1 MTTKSTFPS
10 PSELNICFAHV
21 AYPMDQVFLKRGS
34 ELTFCQA
41 RNAEELDNVIRDAN
55 VLVVSGLWSNHL
67 LESAPEL
74 RFIQSIG
81 AGYDQFPLEELRE
94 KGIRLASA
102 SGVNRNAVSEHA
114 MAMILSFSRH
124 IHTGRDNQ
132 TAHFW
137 RDMISDIG
145 LREDELSGKTLGII
159 GLGSIGSRVAKL
171 AKAFDMHVI
180 ATKRDLSNGTDIAD
194 EVFSPDS
201 LSTLLERSDFVVLNC
216 PLTTDTQNIINKE
229 SLNLMKSSSYLINV
243 ARGGCVEEND
253 LIHALNNGDI
263 AGAALDHFWDDPLP
277 NNSPFW
283 DMGNVI
289 ITPHTAGETR
299 LYEENVIDIL
309 LENLDRLCEGQE
321 TLVNQIV

>member
-1 MTTKSTFPS
+1 MTIKTPFPS
-10 PSELNICFAHV
+10 HSDLNICFAHV
-21 AYPMDQVFLKRGS
+21 AYPMDEVFLKRDS
-34 ELTFCQA
+34 SITFCQA
-41 RNAEELDNVIRDAN
+41 RNPEELNKVIADTN
-55 VLVVSGLWSNHL
+55 VLVVSGLWNNHL
-67 LESAPEL
+67 LESATNL

-124 IHTGRDNQ
+124 IHIGRDNQ

-137 RDMISDIG
+137 RDMISDIS

-171 AKAFDMHVI
+171 AKAFDMNVL
-180 ATKRDLSNGTDIAD
+180 ATKRDLSNGTDMAD
-194 EVFSPDS
+194 EVFSPHS

-253 LIHALNNGDI
+253 LIHALHNGDI

>member
-1 MTTKSTFPS
+1 M
-10 PSELNICFAHV
+10 
-21 AYPMDQVFLKRGS
+21 
-34 ELTFCQA
+34 
-41 RNAEELDNVIRDAN
+41 
-55 VLVVSGLWSNHL
+55 
-67 LESAPEL
+67 
-74 RFIQSIG
+74 
-81 AGYDQFPLEELRE
+81 
-94 KGIRLASA
+94 
-102 SGVNRNAVSEHA
+102 
-114 MAMILSFSRH
+114 
-124 IHTGRDNQ
+124 
-132 TAHFW
+132 
-137 RDMISDIG
+137 
-145 LREDELSGKTLGII
+145 
-159 GLGSIGSRVAKL
+159 
-171 AKAFDMHVI
+171 
-180 ATKRDLSNGTDIAD
+180 AD

-201 LSTLLERSDFVVLNC
+201 LSSLLDRSDFVVLYC
-216 PLTTDTQNIINKE
+216 ALTTDTQNIINKE

-283 DMGNVI
+283 DMSNVI

>member
-1 MTTKSTFPS
+1 MPIQPPFPS
-10 PSELNICFAHV
+10 RRELKICFAHV

-34 ELTFCQA
+34 GLTFCQV
-41 RNAEELDNVIRDAN
+41 RNPEELDKVIEDTN

-67 LESAPEL
+67 LESASEL

-81 AGYDQFPLEELRE
+81 AGYDQFPLDKLRE
-94 KGIRLASA
+94 NGIRLASA

-114 MAMILSFSRH
+114 IAMILALSRH

-137 RDMISDIG
+137 RGMISDIS

-171 AKAFDMHVI
+171 AKAFDMQVL
-180 ATKRDLSNGTDIAD
+180 ATKRDLSNGTNMAD
-194 EVFSPDS
+194 EVYSPDF
-201 LSTLLERSDFVVLNC
+201 LPTLLERSDFVVLNC

-243 ARGGCVEEND
+243 ARGGCVNEND

-263 AGAALDHFWDDPLP
+263 AGAGLDHFWDDPLP

-299 LYEENVIDIL
+299 LYEENVIDIM
-309 LENLDRLCEGQE
+309 LENLNRLCEGKE
-321 TLVNQIV
+321 TLINQIV